1 MPSSARPVALVT
13 GGGRGI
19 GAAIA
24 RRLATDGF
32 DLALTYRERRS
43 SAEDVAQQCRVRGAR
58 TALFALDLADPAQV
72 SALPAAVLQECGRWD
87 ALVNNAAAI
96 ARVGPFTDAP
106 LAELQYLLQVNV
118 VAPFL
123 LTQAAVQHFST
134 DQGGEG
140 GSIVNLSSTAVDTGG
155 AHTYVHYAMTKAA
168 IATLTTGVAQEYGR
182 AGIRV
187 NTVSP
192 GTTHTE
198 IHAAAGRPDAPQ
210 ERAAAI
216 PMGRAGHPDE
226 IAAAVAHLLSPQ
238 ASYTSNADLRVSGGR

>member
-1 MPSSARPVALVT
+1 MTATARPVVLVT

-24 RRLATDGF
+24 RHLAAAGF
-32 DLALTYRERRS
+32 DLALTYRQRRDA
-43 SAEDVAQQCRVRGAR
+43 AETVAEQTARSGAR
-58 TALFALDLADPAQV
+58 TVLLEVDLADPEAV
-72 SALPAAVLQECGRWD
+72 SALPSRVLDRCGRWD

-96 ARVGPFTDAP
+96 ARVGPFHQAP
-106 LAELQYLLQVNV
+106 LDELQQLLQVNV
-118 VAPFL
+118 IAPFL

-134 DQGGEG
+134 EEGGRG
-140 GSIVNLSSTAVDTGG
+140 GSIVNISSTATDTGG

-168 IATLTTGVAQEYGR
+168 LTTMSLGVAQEYAR

-187 NTVSP
+187 NTVTP

-198 IHAAAGRPDAPQ
+198 IHVAAGRPDAPR

-216 PMGRAGHPDE
+216 PMGRAGDPDE
-226 IAAAVAHLLSPQ
+226 IAGAVAYLLSPG
-238 ASYTSNADLRVSGGR
+238 ASYTSGAEIRVAGGK